1 MEHVPRRCCP
11 VTSGMPDACD
21 IGRARRGMKKLRT
34 RLHGSRWRSDS
45 AWPHSRVGH
54 HQSAAGPACCAEN
67 GTGRLVYPGTP
78 RWLLG
83 TALLFAWRMG
93 GTCAAFRSSL
103 VRSLARARQ
112 PARRGRSPCRCRSQW
127 RTPCRWSS
135 LAAGPQAHRPAKEK
149 ELAMV
154 LHRIAATSTGLFAPC
169 RRGLQ
174 KGQGGAV
181 ASGGFGCR
189 NVTPTFV
196 RLIRQEETT
205 SGRAAAKAKNEPAKP
220 PLDLFN
226 RAEIC
231 RHSFLFCCATNH
243 SEAASRG
250 WSRRRRFS
258 APASPGVGDPH
269 CGGVP
274 PGGGCTGLLS
284 FYIGTL
290 CTLCT
295 LCAYD
300 INR

>member
-1 MEHVPRRCCP
+1 VCE
-11 VTSGMPDACD
+11 
-21 IGRARRGMKKLRT
+21 
-34 RLHGSRWRSDS
+34 
-45 AWPHSRVGH
+45 
-54 HQSAAGPACCAEN
+54 
-67 GTGRLVYPGTP
+67 LV
-78 RWLLG
+78 
-83 TALLFAWRMG
+83 A
-93 GTCAAFRSSL
+93 
-103 VRSLARARQ
+103 RSLARARQ

-127 RTPCRWSS
+127 RTPCRWPDAIRARWTSS
-135 LAAGPQAHRPAKEK
+135 APTRQKEK

-205 SGRAAAKAKNEPAKP
+205 SGRAAAKAKNEPAKL

-250 WSRRRRFS
+250 WSRRDVFQP
-258 APASPGVGDPH
+258 PASPGWGTPTAVGSPRA
-269 CGGVP
+269 GAAR
-274 PGGGCTGLLS
+274 GCCHS
-284 FYIGTL
+284 I
-290 CTLCT
+290 
-295 LCAYD
+295 
-300 INR
+300 